1 MAAHPASTSEQPERR
16 AARGRL
22 RVDGFKLFWGA
33 PLIVWQAAF
42 FLAAL
47 VFLVLMSFWVVE
59 NFLLTRVYTVSNWT
73 ELLTSGLFHQVYV
86 RTFVYAAVAAVAAT
100 VLAFPFAYAL
110 AFRVSPGARRLAL
123 MLLITPFF
131 TNYVL
136 RSYSWQVIL
145 ADNGIL
151 NNALAELGIGSIR
164 LLGTPFATGIGYLT
178 YFFPLVTILLLLSLV
193 NVDRDLVEAAN
204 NLGAGRL
211 RSIFTVVI
219 PSAKIGI
226 VFAIGFAFIL
236 AFGDFIAPS
245 LLGSQNAVTLS
256 ILINSRIKSGADFP
270 EAATVALVMVITL
283 LVVVFAIFRIAFP
296 PRKETRA
303 PQQEELPL

>member
-1 MAAHPASTSEQPERR
+1 M
-16 AARGRL
+16 
-22 RVDGFKLFWGA
+22 
-33 PLIVWQAAF
+33 VWQAAF

-59 NFLLTRVYTVSNWT
+59 NFLLTRAYTVSNWT
-73 ELLTSGLFHQVYV
+73 ELLTSGLFHGIYI
-86 RTFVYAAVAAVAAT
+86 RTFFYAAVAAVACT

-110 AFRVSPGARRLAL
+110 AFKVSPSARRLAL

-145 ADNGIL
+145 ADDGLINK
-151 NNALAELGIGSIR
+151 ALAEIGLGSVK

-178 YFFPLVTILLLLSLV
+178 YFFPLVAILLLLSLV

-226 VFAIGFAFIL
+226 VFAVGFAFIL

-256 ILINSRIKSGADFP
+256 ILINSVIKSGADFP
-270 EAATVALVMVITL
+270 EAATVALVMVVTL
-283 LVVVFAIFRIAFP
+283 LVVVFAIFRLAFP
-296 PRKETRA
+296 PRKEARA
-303 PQQEELPL
+303 RQQEELAL

>member
-1 MAAHPASTSEQPERR
+1 MTVGEEAPAGGI
-16 AARGRL
+16 RGRL
-22 RVDGFKLFWGA
+22 RLDAFKLFWSA
-33 PLIVWQAAF
+33 PLVVWQAAF

-59 NFLLTRVYTVSNWT
+59 NFRLTRIYTVANWT
-73 ELLTSGLFHQVYV
+73 ELLWSGLFHQVYV

-110 AFRVSPGARRLAL
+110 AFKVSPAGRRLAL

-145 ADNGIL
+145 ADEGIVNKVL
-151 NNALAELGIGSIR
+151 REVGIGSVK
-164 LLGTPFATGIGYLT
+164 LLGTPFATGVGYLT

-211 RSIFTVVI
+211 RSVFAVVI

-226 VFAIGFAFIL
+226 VFALGFAFIL

-245 LLGSQNAVTLS
+245 LLGSQTAVTLS
-256 ILINSRIKSGADFP
+256 ILINAKIKSGADFP
-270 EAATVALVMVITL
+270 EAATVALVMVVTL
-283 LVVVFAIFRIAFP
+283 LVAVFAIFRLAFP
-296 PRKETRA
+296 PRKEAGGPR
-303 PQQEELPL
+303 QEEVAS

>member
-1 MAAHPASTSEQPERR
+1 M
-16 AARGRL
+16 
-22 RVDGFKLFWGA
+22 
-33 PLIVWQAAF
+33 VWQAAF

-59 NFLLTRVYTVSNWT
+59 NFLLTRIYTVSNWT
-73 ELLTSGLFHQVYV
+73 ELLTSRIFHQVYV
-86 RTFVYAAVAAVAAT
+86 RTFVYAAVAAVAST

-110 AFRVSPGARRLAL
+110 AFKVSPSARRLAL

-145 ADNGIL
+145 ADDGII
-151 NNALAELGIGSIR
+151 NKALAEIGVGSVK

-211 RSIFTVVI
+211 RSIFTVII

-226 VFAIGFAFIL
+226 VFAVGFAFIL

-256 ILINSRIKSGADFP
+256 ILINSVIKSGADFP
-270 EAATVALVMVITL
+270 EAATVALVMVVTL
-283 LVVVFAIFRIAFP
+283 LVVVFAIFRLAFP
-296 PRKETRA
+296 PRKEARA
-303 PQQEELPL
+303 VQQEKLAL

>member
-1 MAAHPASTSEQPERR
+1 M
-16 AARGRL
+16 
-22 RVDGFKLFWGA
+22 
-33 PLIVWQAAF
+33 VWQAAF

-73 ELLTSGLFHQVYV
+73 ELLTSGLFHRIYV
-86 RTFVYAAVAAVAAT
+86 RTFIYAAVAAVAST

-110 AFRVSPGARRLAL
+110 AFKVSPSARRLAL

-145 ADNGIL
+145 ADDGII
-151 NNALAELGIGSIR
+151 NKGLAEIGVGSVK

-193 NVDRDLVEAAN
+193 NVDRDLIEAAN

-226 VFAIGFAFIL
+226 VFAVGFAFIL

-256 ILINSRIKSGADFP
+256 ILINSVIKSGADFP
-270 EAATVALVMVITL
+270 EAATVALVMVVTL
-283 LVVVFAIFRIAFP
+283 LVVVFAIFRLAFP
-296 PRKETRA
+296 PRKEARA
-303 PQQEELPL
+303 RQQEELAL